1 MTTYIIRRCLIAVPM
16 LIAVSII
23 TFLLIQLPPGDFL
36 DRKIAALKKQYGT
49 TAKIP
54 EVEQLRV
61 RYGLD
66 KPQWYRYG
74 KWVGGCLHGDF
85 GESFAYNKEVSELIW
100 DRVALTVFISICSM
114 VMVYLIAIP
123 LGIYSATHQYR
134 AADNFLTFMAFVG
147 MSLPGFLVALAL
159 LVFFFRVFHIPLYNL
174 NSLRFQDAPW
184 DWDRIVDFIKHLCI
198 PVAVVGLNGTAGL
211 MRVMRGNLLDVLGQP
226 FVQTARA
233 KGLKERTVVYKH
245 AVRNAINPIV
255 SSLGM
260 SLPGILAGDAIIS
273 LVLGLP
279 TMGPLL
285 LDALL
290 TEDVYLGGTLMM
302 MYAVLL
308 VIGNLLADIALAWVD
323 PRIRY
328 E

>member
-1 MTTYIIRRCLIAVPM
+1 MITYITRRCLIAVPM
-16 LIAVSII
+16 LVAVSII

-36 DRKIAALKKQYGT
+36 DRRIAELKKQYGT
-49 TAKIP
+49 TVKID
-54 EVEQLRV
+54 EVEQLRA

-74 KWVGGCLHGDF
+74 KWVTGCLHGDF
-85 GESFAYNKEVSELIW
+85 GESFAYNKEVNELIW

-114 VMVYLIAIP
+114 IMVYSIAIP
-123 LGIYSATHQYR
+123 LGIYSATHQYK

-159 LVFFFRVFHIPLYNL
+159 LVFFFHVFHIPLYNL
-174 NSLRFQDAPW
+174 NSLRYQDAPW
-184 DWDRIVDFIKHLCI
+184 NWGRIVDFIKHLCI

-245 AVRNAINPIV
+245 AVRIAINPIV

-285 LDALL
+285 LSALL

-302 MYAVLL
+302 MYAILL
-308 VIGNLLADIALAWVD
+308 VIGNLIADIALAWVD

>member
-1 MTTYIIRRCLIAVPM
+1 MITYIIRRCLIAIPM
-16 LIAVSII
+16 LLAMSVIAF
-23 TFLLIQLPPGDFL
+23 TLIQLPPGDYL
-36 DRKIAALKKQYGT
+36 DRKIQNLKKQYGS
-49 TAKIP
+49 AAHIP
-54 EVEQLRV
+54 EIEQLRV

-66 KPQWYRYG
+66 KPVYMRYF

-85 GESFAYNKEVSELIW
+85 GESFDYNREVNELIW

-114 VMVYLIAIP
+114 IMVYSIAIP
-123 LGIYSATHQYR
+123 LGIYSATHQYKWQ
-134 AADNFLTFMAFVG
+134 DNSLTFIAFMG
-147 MSLPGFLVALAL
+147 MSLPGFLLALAL
-159 LVFFFRVFHIPLYNL
+159 MVFFFHIFQVPLYGL

-184 DWDRIVDFIKHLCI
+184 NWDRIVDFLKHLVI
-198 PVAVVGLNGTAGL
+198 PVTVVAINGTAGL

-233 KGLKERTVVYKH
+233 KGLKERVVIYKH
-245 AVRNAINPIV
+245 AVRIAINPLV

-260 SLPGILAGDAIIS
+260 ALPGILAGDAIIS
-273 LVLGLP
+273 IILGLP

-285 LDALL
+285 LNALL
-290 TEDVYLGGTLMM
+290 LEDIYLGGTLMM

-308 VIGNLLADIALAWVD
+308 IIGNLLADIALAWVD